1 MGSERR
7 NCARRILYSPEYL
20 DMGADN
26 GGVVVDLSE
35 TGLRFQAVGR
45 IEPNSDVPLS
55 FSLGTGYR
63 IDVEGHVV
71 WVNPRGNS
79 GGIAFKKLSSDSRSL
94 IREWL
99 SKPEAEH
106 RAEAAVSTAESEDEQ
121 NASLPAAPQAPLV
134 EAALSQARSTT
145 PATARQSPATELQAQ
160 ASAGAFPKGAD
171 VQLPN
176 GQGEDEREIA
186 RIDEIPAPDV
196 LMFHQDFP
204 ESQPQVSE
212 LRAHPQPIA
221 PVSQASV
228 SVAQPSAPVSLPAP
242 FPPLS
247 APSGASAN
255 EPAPVNAHA
264 AAPTPARPGKAIAPI
279 TTSIARQGKP
289 SAMTPQR
296 PPAQKATPRPG
307 ASFSVAPSIS
317 AWGAKGAAGT
327 LIPSRPNP
335 LKTGA
340 PLFPPRTAENI
351 FARDRWVA
359 PQLEAESHPFR
370 KAFFV
375 LLTIGVLIAAALLLI
390 AYQRGYRR
398 QIGAVIEHV
407 GSTVAGQSG
416 ATSAAPTAAKRVD
429 QSANA
434 AAPDASSKTSPGP
447 VLQPPANTPATGAPS
462 HPVSPPIPK
471 PNTNFAS
478 NSSIAPANSSPAPAG
493 KSLST
498 QSSQTAP
505 AKEPPTQT
513 AASAPTASA
522 QPDQSGN
529 QQAAKNP
536 ATSVAGAASAASTQP
551 FGQAEYLRAQ
561 RYLDGSGVTRDPAQA
576 AEWFWRSLE
585 AGDTNAA
592 LPLADLYLHGEGVS
606 QSCIQARILLD
617 AAVRKGNA
625 EAARRLGQLPDN
637 CQ

>member
-63 IDVEGHVV
+63 IDVAGHVV

-121 NASLPAAPQAPLV
+121 IVSLPGAPQAPLV
-134 EAALSQARSTT
+134 EAAVSQAQPAI
-145 PATARQSPATELQAQ
+145 PATARQAPATELQAETSPE
-160 ASAGAFPKGAD
+160 ASPEASD
-171 VQLPN
+171 VQLPK
-176 GQGEDEREIA
+176 GLVEDEREIA
-186 RIDEIPAPDV
+186 RLDEISAPDV
-196 LMFHQDFP
+196 LVFDQDFP
-204 ESQPQVSE
+204 GPQPQVSE
-212 LRAHPQPIA
+212 LHAHPQPVA
-221 PVSQASV
+221 PVS
-228 SVAQPSAPVSLPAP
+228 QPSAPVSRPAP
-242 FPPLS
+242 VPPLS
-247 APSGASAN
+247 APSRASVN
-255 EPAPVNAHA
+255 EPASRNARA
-264 AAPTPARPGKAIAPI
+264 AAYPGVAPI
-279 TTSIARQGKP
+279 TGSIARQSKTG
-289 SAMTPQR
+289 AMPAQR
-296 PPAQKATPRPG
+296 PPAQKAASRPG

-317 AWGAKGAAGT
+317 AWGAKGAAGP
-327 LIPSRPNP
+327 LIPNRPNP

-340 PLFPPRTAENI
+340 PLFPSRDAENI

-375 LLTIGVLIAAALLLI
+375 LLTIGVLIVAALLLI

-407 GSTVAGQSG
+407 GSTVADQSG
-416 ATSAAPTAAKRVD
+416 VTSAAPTAAQRVD
-429 QSANA
+429 QPANA
-434 AAPDASSKTSPGP
+434 ATPGASSKTSPGT
-447 VLQPPANTPATGAPS
+447 VSQPPANAPATGAPS
-462 HPVSPPIPK
+462 HPASPPIPK
-471 PNTNFAS
+471 PSTNFAS
-478 NSSIAPANSSPAPAG
+478 NSGITPADSSSAPAVKPLPSQ
-493 KSLST
+493 T
-498 QSSQTAP
+498 SQTAP
-505 AKEPPTQT
+505 GKEPVTQA
-513 AASAPTASA
+513 AASAPTQAPAASA
-522 QPDQSGN
+522 HPGQSGN

-536 ATSVAGAASAASTQP
+536 ASSAASAASAASMQA

-561 RYLDGSGVTRDPAQA
+561 RYLDGSGVTRDPTQA

-625 EAARRLGQLPDN
+625 EAARRLGQLPEN

>member
-99 SKPEAEH
+99 SKPEAEQ

-121 NASLPAAPQAPLV
+121 NASLPVAPQAPLV
-134 EAALSQARSTT
+134 EAALSQAH
-145 PATARQSPATELQAQ
+145 PATAATAKQAPATEPQEKPSPL
-160 ASAGAFPKGAD
+160 
-171 VQLPN
+171 
-176 GQGEDEREIA
+176 EDEREIA
-186 RIDEIPAPDV
+186 RVDEIPAPDV
-196 LMFHQDFP
+196 LVFHQDFP

-212 LRAHPQPIA
+212 LRAHPQPVA
-221 PVSQASV
+221 PVSQPSV
-228 SVAQPSAPVSLPAP
+228 SVAQPSAPVSRPDP
-242 FPPLS
+242 VPPLS
-247 APSGASAN
+247 APSRASAT
-255 EPAPVNAHA
+255 EPAPRSAPT
-264 AAPTPARPGKAIAPI
+264 AAPGAYPRKAVAPI
-279 TTSIARQGKP
+279 TASIARQGKTGAMPAQRP
-289 SAMTPQR
+289 SAQK
-296 PPAQKATPRPG
+296 PAPRPG

-317 AWGAKGAAGT
+317 AWGAKGAAEP
-327 LIPSRPNP
+327 LIPNRPNP

-340 PLFPPRTAENI
+340 PLFPSRDAENI

-359 PQLEAESHPFR
+359 PQLEADSHPFR

-375 LLTIGVLIAAALLLI
+375 LLTVGILIAAALLLI

-416 ATSAAPTAAKRVD
+416 TTSAAPNAAQRVD
-429 QSANA
+429 QPANA
-434 AAPDASSKTSPGP
+434 AAPGASSKTSPGT
-447 VLQPPANTPATGAPS
+447 VSQPPANAPATGAPS

-471 PNTNFAS
+471 PSTDFAS
-478 NSSIAPANSSPAPAG
+478 NSGITPANSSPASADKP
-493 KSLST
+493 LSS

-505 AKEPPTQT
+505 PKEPASQA
-513 AASAPTASA
+513 AASAPTQAPA
-522 QPDQSGN
+522 APLHPGQSGN
-529 QQAAKNP
+529 QQLAKNP
-536 ATSVAGAASAASTQP
+536 ASSAASTASAASMQA

-561 RYLDGSGVTRDPAQA
+561 RYLDGSGVTRDPTQA

-625 EAARRLGQLPDN
+625 EAARRLGQLPEN

>member
-121 NASLPAAPQAPLV
+121 NASLLVAPQAPLV
-134 EAALSQARSTT
+134 EAALSQAQLAK
-145 PATARQSPATELQAQ
+145 PATAKQAPTTELQAE
-160 ASAGAFPKGAD
+160 ASP
-171 VQLPN
+171 L
-176 GQGEDEREIA
+176 EDEREIA
-186 RIDEIPAPDV
+186 RVDEISAPDV
-196 LMFHQDFP
+196 LVFHQDFP
-204 ESQPQVSE
+204 GPQPQVSE
-212 LRAHPQPIA
+212 LRAHPQPVA
-221 PVSQASV
+221 PVSQATVSV
-228 SVAQPSAPVSLPAP
+228 SQPSAPVSRPAP
-242 FPPLS
+242 VPPLS
-247 APSGASAN
+247 APSRASAN
-255 EPAPVNAHA
+255 EPAPRNTPSAAPA
-264 AAPTPARPGKAIAPI
+264 AAYPGKAVAPI
-279 TTSIARQGKP
+279 TASTVRQGKTG
-289 SAMTPQR
+289 ATPAQR
-296 PPAQKATPRPG
+296 PPAQKPAPRPG

-317 AWGAKGAAGT
+317 AWGAKGAPGP
-327 LIPSRPNP
+327 LVPNRPNP

-340 PLFPPRTAENI
+340 PLFPSRDAENI

-375 LLTIGVLIAAALLLI
+375 LLTIGVLVAAALLLI
-390 AYQRGYRR
+390 AYQRGYRQ

-416 ATSAAPTAAKRVD
+416 TTSAAPNAAQRPA
-429 QSANA
+429 SA
-434 AAPDASSKTSPGP
+434 AAPGASSKTSPGT
-447 VLQPPANTPATGAPS
+447 VSQPSANAPATGAPS

-471 PNTNFAS
+471 PSTNFAS
-478 NSSIAPANSSPAPAG
+478 NSGITPANSSPAPAS
-493 KSLST
+493 KPL
-498 QSSQTAP
+498 SSQTSPTAP
-505 AKEPPTQT
+505 AKEPVTQA
-513 AASAPTASA
+513 AASAPTQAPAASA
-522 QPDQSGN
+522 HPGQSGN
-529 QQAAKNP
+529 QQSTKNP
-536 ATSVAGAASAASTQP
+536 ATSAASAASAASMQG

-606 QSCIQARILLD
+606 QSCVQARILLD

-625 EAARRLGQLPDN
+625 EAARRLGQLPEN